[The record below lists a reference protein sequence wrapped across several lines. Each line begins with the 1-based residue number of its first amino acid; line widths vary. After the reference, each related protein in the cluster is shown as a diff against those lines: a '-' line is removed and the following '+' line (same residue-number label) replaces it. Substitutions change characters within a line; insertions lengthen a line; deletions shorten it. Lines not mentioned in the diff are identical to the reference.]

1 MSQAAG
7 GDRIGP
13 GGPAH
18 PGCCCRGEPDRR
30 SDAGGDGDGA
40 DGVGRAGPA
49 ARVRRSRRAPTARS
63 GARTVVS
70 STSSPTGPRPGSRAG
85 STTSVPTRVGRSR
98 STRARVPVVPSSNVV
113 DGTVNASAP
122 DGKGG
127 YYLAGD
133 FSRVSDVRRQ
143 GLVHIKAD
151 GSVDRSWPA
160 SSVTTTVTVKG
171 VTKSQTG
178 SVKSIA
184 VAGDRLIIGGDFDT
198 VNGVRSSRLAAIGLD
213 GNVISTWQASASATV
228 NALAVVGS
236 QGLRRWLVH
245 QPQRRQ
251 PCLPLPGSAGRWR
264 HRPDVHGA
272 DERSGLR
279 PGRPGRRHQ
288 RPGHREARW

>member
-1 MSQAAG
+1 MRTS
-7 GDRIGP
+7 RIGAVRRHGSGNRGRP
-13 GGPAH
+13 VPSGG
-18 PGCCCRGEPDRR
+18 
-30 SDAGGDGDGA
+30 
-40 DGVGRAGPA
+40 GRLALAAVAAASLTVAATLAATTPTASAAPVLPAGPA
-49 ARVRRSRRAPTARS
+49 LSLSADGTFWGTNGRVVDIVSNGTKAWIAGGFDYVGPNTGRAVTVDSSS
-63 GARTVVS
+63 GAR
-70 STSSPTGPRPGSRAG
+70 
-85 STTSVPTRVGRSR
+85 
-98 STRARVPVVPSSNVV
+98 VPSSNVV

-228 NALAVVGS
+228 NAVAVAGT
-236 QGLRRWLVH
+236 QGLRGWVVH
-245 QPQRRQ
+245 QHQRCQ

-264 HRPDVHGA
+264 HRPDVHGP
-272 DERSGLR
+272 DGRTGLR
-279 PGRPGRRHQ
+279 P
-288 RPGHREARW
+288 